1 VAARCDSTV
10 CDAQSPDPAAVP
22 GVDDGVDDVVDDVVD
37 DDGEDPAESELDEP
51 PEDELLESVL

>member
-1 VAARCDSTV
+1 MAARCDSTV

-22 GVDDGVDDVVDDVVD
+22 GVDDGVDDVVDD

>member
-1 VAARCDSTV
+1 MTRRCDSMV
-10 CDAQSPDPAAVP
+10 CDAQSLDPAAVP
-22 GVDDGVDDVVDDVVD
+22 GVDDGVDDVVDD